1 MTGRDEERVV
11 PRYPDLAGKVAAV
24 TGGSRGIGEA
34 TCRMLAA
41 NGVRLGVNARSRERL
56 DAVVASL
63 RSAGAEAVGYAGDC
77 TRAADMEAFR
87 AAVESELGPADILLT
102 FAGGFESFT
111 PIERMSE
118 QEWREVM
125 DANLT
130 SVYLTIKAFLSG
142 FVERRAGVIVTM
154 ASNGGRQLD
163 KLLTAPYAAAKAG
176 VVQLTRHL
184 ALELGPY
191 GIRVNCVAPA
201 TVTSERVM
209 TIMDDEALARTA
221 AMSPLGRMGTPEDCA
236 LATLFLVSDSA
247 AWLTGNTIDVAG
259 GRVML

>member
-1 MTGRDEERVV
+1 MTGRGDERVV

-41 NGVRLGVNARSRERL
+41 NGVRLGVNARSADRL

-63 RSAGAEAVGYAGDC
+63 RSAGADAVGHAGDC
-77 TRAADMEAFR
+77 TRGEDMDAFR
-87 AAVESELGPADILLT
+87 AVVERELGPVDILLT

-111 PIERMSE
+111 PIEQMSE
-118 QEWREVM
+118 HEWRAVM

-142 FVERRAGVIVTM
+142 FVERRTGVIVTM

-184 ALELGPY
+184 ALELGAY
-191 GIRVNCVAPA
+191 GIRVNCIAPA
-201 TVTSERVM
+201 TVSSERVL

>member
-1 MTGRDEERVV
+1 MTGGREERVV

-41 NGVRLGVNARSRERL
+41 NGVRLGVNARSAERL

-63 RSAGAEAVGYAGDC
+63 RGEGAEAVGHAGDC
-77 TRAADMEAFR
+77 TRAADMAAFR
-87 AAVESELGPADILLT
+87 AAVERELGPVDILLT

-118 QEWREVM
+118 QEWRAVM

-130 SVYLTIKAFLSG
+130 SVYLTIQAFLSG

-184 ALELGPY
+184 ALELGRY
-191 GIRVNCVAPA
+191 GIRVNCIAPA
-201 TVTSERVM
+201 TVSSERVM